1 MGLRAAGLYCGL
13 CKELKRR
20 YGFSASFVFSYDF
33 SFLALLQMGLAQ
45 HPAFHFDRE
54 RCPFHPTARPISVP
68 EKAWLFRAKKSAFR
82 KFYPYDYSISRQ
94 AGQLTT
100 A

>member
-1 MGLRAAGLYCGL
+1 MATTRRAIAWD
-13 CKELKRR
+13 
-20 YGFSASFVFSYDF
+20 DF
-33 SFLALLQMGLAQ
+33 LIL
-45 HPAFHFDRE
+45 PAIVL
-54 RCPFHPTARPISVP
+54 PPISVP